1 MSRLMAC
8 WQKRVGPLP
17 SDINNAYHVACEPFN
32 FYAVGC
38 SKTYAGDCFPQRWKL
53 VHESHWNLMGFWTA
67 KWKFSR
73 EHVAELT
80 SDILK
85 FTIFRKDSDTCDI
98 FVFRTCECAF
108 YFYYT
113 VFNNSY
119 ICWFTYLSTHY
130 KVMDKSLRKL
140 SDSHGNVTNLSQKTS
155 FGSGSARRR
164 RRPKPNLF
172 HLKGLPCV
180 NEKWVT
186 NPWLQPSAGNLRCQC
201 WVWWD

>member
-1 MSRLMAC
+1 
-8 WQKRVGPLP
+8 
-17 SDINNAYHVACEPFN
+17 
-32 FYAVGC
+32 
-38 SKTYAGDCFPQRWKL
+38 
-53 VHESHWNLMGFWTA
+53 MGFWTA

-80 SDILK
+80 LDILK

-130 KVMDKSLRKL
+130 KVMDKSLRKQ
-140 SDSHGNVTNLSQKTS
+140 SNSHGNVTNLSHLFILGIRICQETQETETEALPPERSSLRQRKVS
-155 FGSGSARRR
+155 D
-164 RRPKPNLF
+164 KP
-172 HLKGLPCV
+172 
-180 NEKWVT
+180 VT
-186 NPWLQPSAGNLRCQC
+186 TTVSWQSEVPVLSLVRIKHP
-201 WVWWD
+201 